1 MSLIHSTRTAYILI
15 TFSHSSLCH
24 FTFLSLF
31 FTIVMLCYLI
41 FFFFFFNDPAT
52 PEISPLPLHDALP
65 IWAQHPGLTD
75 DLRRAGDGRRH
86 VPDHVGARRHE
97 QPREQQEH
105 LETQHGESVALA
117 VQERQDIGV
126 EDVDRKSTR
135 PNSSHSQIS
144 YAVFCL

>member
-65 IWAQHPGLTD
+65 ICRQVVVQVTAGWKPTPAVRIEARWVHVRLT
-75 DLRRAGDGRRH
+75 RARDGSRFSTANIPRLKLEYQLSRA
-86 VPDHVGARRHE
+86 VFFRYVG
-97 QPREQQEH
+97 
-105 LETQHGESVALA
+105 
-117 VQERQDIGV
+117 
-126 EDVDRKSTR
+126 DRKSTR
-135 PNSSHSQIS
+135 LNSSHSQIS
-144 YAVFCL
+144 YAVFCLK